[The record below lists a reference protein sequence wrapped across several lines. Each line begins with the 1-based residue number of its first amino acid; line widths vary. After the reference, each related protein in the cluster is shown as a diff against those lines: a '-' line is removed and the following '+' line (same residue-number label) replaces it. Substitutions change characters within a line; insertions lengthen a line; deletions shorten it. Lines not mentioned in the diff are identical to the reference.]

1 MPRLFPHQWLVF
13 YLSGL
18 NQYTAF
24 LNFFLF
30 ALYGF
35 LLTVSILI
43 FESILSHS
51 EEPSIKA
58 FLEVAARDA
67 HADDGE

>member
-1 MPRLFPHQWLVF
+1 MPRPFPHQWLVS

-24 LNFFLF
+24 LYSFLF

-43 FESILSHS
+43 FEYILSNS

-58 FLEVAARDA
+58 FLEVAVRVA